1 MYSFISIECILGN
14 DMRRSDKPLKDDSK
28 MIGRVVELHGQRAKL
43 FTENG
48 TIDAV
53 VKGKLKYG
61 STGVSP
67 VAVGD
72 FVKYSLKTDKLAAIE
87 SVSQRQ
93 SVISKPA
100 TEKEGLL
107 QIMVSNVDRLI
118 VVTSTRDPKFTA
130 GLVDR
135 FLVTAFKEQIEPVV
149 VLNKIDLKS
158 PEEFEKYFDAWRRIS
173 CKTVF
178 TSVKTGEGIDKLE
191 EIMKK
196 GTSAIT
202 GHSGVGKTSLLNRI
216 SPELNLKTEKVSS
229 YSSRGVHT
237 TSRISLY
244 QLFPD
249 GWVADTPGL
258 KVFGL
263 AGVDRKTLQLYFPE
277 FEQVTSQ
284 CQFNDCV
291 HMDEPSC
298 AIKHSVEIGDG
309 VVAEFRYQSYLRICA
324 SLKQ

>member
-1 MYSFISIECILGN
+1 
-14 DMRRSDKPLKDDSK
+14 MRRSDKPLKDDSK
-28 MIGRVVELHGQRAKL
+28 MTGRVVELHGQRAKL

-53 VKGKLKYG
+53 VMGKLKYG
-61 STGVSP
+61 NTGISP

-72 FVKYSLKTDKLAAIE
+72 FVEYSLKTDKLAAIE

-100 TEKEGLL
+100 TEREGLI

-118 VVTSTRDPKFTA
+118 VVTSTIDPKFTA

-135 FLVTAFKEQIEPVV
+135 FLVIAFKEQIKPVV
-149 VLNKIDLKS
+149 VLNKIDLES
-158 PEEFEKYFDAWRRIS
+158 PEEVETYFEAWRRIS
-173 CKTVF
+173 CETVF
-178 TSVKTGEGIDKLE
+178 TSAKTGEGIDNLK
-191 EIMKK
+191 EILKE
-196 GTSAIT
+196 GTSIVA
-202 GHSGVGKTSLLNRI
+202 GHSGVGKSSILNCI
-216 SPELNLKTEKVSS
+216 SPDLKLKTEKVSS

-237 TSRISLY
+237 TSRVSLY

-263 AGVDRKTLQLYFPE
+263 AGVDRKTLHFYFPE
-277 FEQVTSQ
+277 FERLASQ
-284 CQFNDCV
+284 CQFKDCM
-291 HMDEPSC
+291 HMNEPSC
-298 AIKHSVEIGDG
+298 AVKHSVEIGDG
-309 VVAEFRYQSYLRICA
+309 VVAEFRYQSYLRISA
-324 SLKQ
+324 GLKK

>member
-1 MYSFISIECILGN
+1 MFYSGEPT
-14 DMRRSDKPLKDDSK
+14 KKESK
-28 MIGRVVELHGQRAKL
+28 LTARVVELHGQRAKL
-43 FTENG
+43 FTDSG

-61 STGVSP
+61 DSGVSP

-72 FVKYSLKTDKLAAIE
+72 FVEYSMKTDKLAAIE
-87 SVSQRQ
+87 SILPRQ

-100 TEKEGLL
+100 TEKESLL
-107 QIMVSNVDRLI
+107 QIMVSNVDRLV
-118 VVTSTRDPKFTA
+118 VVTSTRDPEFKA

-149 VLNKIDLKS
+149 VLNKIDLQG
-158 PEEFEKYFDAWRRIS
+158 PEKYKRYFDTWSRIS
-173 CKTVF
+173 CRTVF
-178 TSVKTGEGIDKLE
+178 TSAKSGEGVDKLE
-191 EIMKK
+191 RILRE

-202 GHSGVGKTSLLNRI
+202 GHSGVGKSSLLNRI
-216 SPELNLKTEKVSS
+216 SPGLKLRTEKISS
-229 YSSRGVHT
+229 YSGRGVHA

-244 QLFPD
+244 RLFAD

-263 AGVDRKTLQLYFPE
+263 AGVDKKTLHLYFPE
-277 FEQVTSQ
+277 FESCASG
-284 CQFNDCV
+284 CQFSDCM
-291 HMDEPSC
+291 HIDEPSC
-298 AIKHSVEIGDG
+298 GVKRSVEAGDG
-309 VVAEFRYQSYLRICA
+309 VVADFRYQSYLRIHA

>member
-1 MYSFISIECILGN
+1 M
-14 DMRRSDKPLKDDSK
+14 KDDPK
-28 MIGRVVELHGQRAKL
+28 MIARVVELHGQRAKL

-61 STGVSP
+61 NTGISP

-72 FVKYSLKTDKLAAIE
+72 FVEYSLKTDKLAAIE

-118 VVTSTRDPKFTA
+118 VVTSTREPKFKA

-135 FLVTAFKEQIEPVV
+135 FLVTAFKEGIKPVV
-149 VLNKIDLKS
+149 VLNKIDLQD
-158 PEEFEKYFDAWRRIS
+158 PEEFEGYFDAWERIS
-173 CKTVF
+173 CETVF
-178 TSVKTGEGIDKLE
+178 TSAKTGEGIDKLIRILTE
-191 EIMKK
+191 
-196 GTSAIT
+196 GTSIIA
-202 GHSGVGKTSLLNRI
+202 GHSGVGKSALLNRI
-216 SPELNLKTEKVSS
+216 SPGLKLRTKKVSS

-237 TSRISLY
+237 TSRVSLY
-244 QLFPD
+244 RLFPD

-263 AGVDRKTLQLYFPE
+263 AGVDIKTLHLYFPE
-277 FEQVTSQ
+277 FERCASQ
-284 CQFNDCV
+284 CRFNDCM
-291 HMDEPSC
+291 HIDEPSC
-298 AIKHSVEIGDG
+298 AVKRSVEIADG
-309 VVAEFRYQSYLRICA
+309 IVAEFRYQSYLRIHA
-324 SLKQ
+324 SLKR